1 MNALR
6 EQNARLK
13 DVIKQMSEDIENI
26 AAQNNTQNNTQVKIR
41 FQFPPSGASQIISK
55 C

>member
-13 DVIKQMSEDIENI
+13 DVIKQMSADIENI
-26 AAQNNTQNNTQVKIR
+26 AAQNNMQNNTQVKICIP
-41 FQFPPSGASQIISK
+41 FPPSGASQIISK